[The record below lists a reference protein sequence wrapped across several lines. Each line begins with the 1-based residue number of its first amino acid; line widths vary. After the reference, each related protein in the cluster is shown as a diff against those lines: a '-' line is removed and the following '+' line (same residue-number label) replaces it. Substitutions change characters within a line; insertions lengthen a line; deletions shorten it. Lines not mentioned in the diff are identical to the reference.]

1 MLISLILGHPK
12 PASLNHAIAEAVASA
27 LVKDGHQLR
36 MHDLY
41 RERFDPVLTVAEA
54 GGGASSDPLVE
65 QHCREATE
73 ADGLVIVHPNW
84 WGQPPA
90 LLKGW
95 IERVFRLGSAY
106 RFDEAAGP
114 AGPPLGLL
122 TAQVAVVINTS
133 DTPPD
138 REAAVFGDP
147 LERIWRDCVFGF
159 CGVSRVERR
168 VVGPVITASPET
180 TARWRDETAEWARS
194 VFRPAS

>member
-12 PASLNHAIAEAVASA
+12 PASLNHAFAEAVASA

-41 RERFDPVLTVAEA
+41 RERFDPVLSAAETR
-54 GGGASSDPLVE
+54 GSASNDPLVE
-65 QHCREATE
+65 LHCREATE
-73 ADGLVIVHPNW
+73 AEGFVIVHPNW

-95 IERVFRLGSAY
+95 IERVFRFGLAY
-106 RFDEAAGP
+106 RFDEATGPEGP
-114 AGPPLGLL
+114 ALGLL
-122 TAQVAVVINTS
+122 SARAAVVINTS

-159 CGVSRVERR
+159 CGVGRVERR
-168 VVGPVITASPET
+168 VVGPVINAAPET
-180 TARWRDETAEWARS
+180 IARWRDETVEWVRA
-194 VFRPAS
+194 VFRSAS